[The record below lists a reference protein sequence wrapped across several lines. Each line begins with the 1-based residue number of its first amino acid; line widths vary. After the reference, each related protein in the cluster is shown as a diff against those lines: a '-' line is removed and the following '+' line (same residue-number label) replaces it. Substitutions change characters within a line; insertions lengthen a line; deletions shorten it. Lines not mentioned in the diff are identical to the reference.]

1 MSKSRKATQNA
12 NPPASAAAGRRI
24 PGLAAVV
31 LAVGVVAV
39 VGLGWHLWQQADAPP
54 AATPAPEVNATNQP
68 VPATAPSPGFE
79 MLKGKWLRPDGGYVV
94 EIRSVEP
101 GGKMDA
107 TYSNPRPIH
116 VEKAEA
122 SKDGGAVKLFIE
134 LQDVNYPGS
143 TYNLAYDAQSDQL
156 MGIYYQAVLQQRF
169 EVVFVRLK

>member
-1 MSKSRKATQNA
+1 MSKLRKTTRNA

-24 PGLAAVV
+24 LGLTAVV
-31 LAVGVVAV
+31 LAVAVVAV
-39 VGLGWHLWQQADAPP
+39 VGFWWSQWRQADAPP
-54 AATPAPEVNATNQP
+54 AAT
-68 VPATAPSPGFE
+68 PSPGFE
-79 MLKGKWLRPDGGYVV
+79 MLKGKWLRPDGGYVI

-101 GGKMDA
+101 SGKMDA
-107 TYSNPRPIH
+107 TYSNPQPIH

-134 LQDVNYPGS
+134 LRDVNYPGS